1 MDKLKLASS
10 SLTER
15 FKSGTAKMK
24 EILQSPTAE
33 SKLVDDATSDTLSD
47 PNWGLNLR
55 ICSLINTQEISG
67 TEVVK
72 SIKKKLWSKSVGT
85 QMLCLELLETLTS
98 NCEKVF
104 SEVASEKLLEEM
116 VKVIEDS
123 KTDDEVVRRGFE
135 MVRAWGQND
144 DLMYLPVFHQTYMAL
159 KARGIL
165 SGGAQTG
172 DVRPEQ
178 YTLESYIGNEQMT
191 SPPGQYPIP
200 NANDQT
206 SEYNFGS
213 LSLEDNKEFLVVT
226 RNSLDLLSSILDSGA
241 EPAFVK
247 EDLTVSML
255 EKCKQSLPVV
265 QRIAETTNDDE
276 AMLFEALSLHDE
288 LRQVISRCDELEAS
302 LVSGGQL
309 KIVSDG
315 SAEVEPPV
323 HVGSFSKVDGEA
335 SQNGDAK
342 KATSEATKAGS
353 SMYSRNNSDDLKFDA
368 TKVDSAVHVSGQS
381 TETEKALP
389 LNADTAESLSALKK
403 LSSPPKEKLEN

>member
-33 SKLVDDATSDTLSD
+33 SKLVDDATSETLPD

-55 ICSLINTQEISG
+55 ICSMINSEEISG
-67 TEVVK
+67 TEIVK
-72 SIKKKLWSKSVGT
+72 SIKKKLTSKNVGT
-85 QMLCLELLETLTS
+85 QRLCLELLETLTS

-104 SEVASEKLLEEM
+104 SEVASEKVLEEM
-116 VKVIEDS
+116 VRVIEDS
-123 KTDDEVVRRGFE
+123 KTDDEVARRGFE

-144 DLMYLPVFHQTYMAL
+144 DLKYLPVFHQTYMAL

-165 SGGAQTG
+165 SGGAQAG
-172 DVRPEQ
+172 DAHSEQ

-206 SEYNFGS
+206 SQYNFGS

-241 EPAFVK
+241 EPALVK

-309 KIVSDG
+309 TKGSDG
-315 SAEVEPPV
+315 SAEVDSPV
-323 HVGSFSKVDGEA
+323 HVDGEA
-335 SQNGDAK
+335 SQNGDAE
-342 KATSEATKAGS
+342 KATSEATQADS
-353 SMYSRNNSDDLKFDA
+353 SMHIRNYSADSKKDHLNADA
-368 TKVDSAVHVSGQS
+368 TKVDSVVHVSSQS
-381 TETEKALP
+381 SETKKAIPPNAETTESIS
-389 LNADTAESLSALKK
+389 DLKK
-403 LSSPPKEKLEN
+403 PSSPPKEKLEN